1 MKNKFSLG
9 VTLCAG
15 LAVIGGALTPAAYA
29 QENTTANVCQNPGVE
44 IVDGTFNWGIK
55 HSYRNYINGRIARG
69 EWKTEGAVTQDST
82 DKKEQSKPG
91 FQFHFDVDPE
101 KSKIELDKTGNVV
114 NADIQTK
121 DSTLIFEGH
130 HGALYTQMQSPYV
143 KTTGTEVKTGTGYV
157 GYYIPGK
164 AMTTY
169 TPEDRTEANKRTGT
183 GEFGAGKTEG
193 WNLEG
198 NKLTM
203 SGTNLHFTPQP
214 GSDPWKGIHE
224 GVDILFMGAYRDTDP
239 LDDLSVDLNVK
250 NTCLDEDKTEQPAPG
265 AGENNQPGQGNEQA
279 PTETPQAPTETPQPP
294 AEKPQAPTETP
305 QPPAEK
311 PQPPAKDNKEEAKPQ
326 PGKEESKPK
335 PPAKDKED
343 KEQTTESA
351 KPQPPVKDKDD
362 NATPPS
368 ASGSSSIQDFF
379 NKPSD
384 SKPLQTL
391 QTFFNAALGLIT
403 FGGMFALIGNL
414 FHKVFGPQFQHF
426 MNNLPF
432 KI

>member
-29 QENTTANVCQNPGVE
+29 QVNAAANVCQNPGVE
-44 IVDGTFNWGIK
+44 IVDGKFHWGIK
-55 HSYRNYINGRIARG
+55 ESFRNYINGPIAKG
-69 EWKTEGAVTQDST
+69 SWTVEGAVEQDST
-82 DKKEQSKPG
+82 DKAAQRKPD
-91 FQFHFDVDPE
+91 FQFHFDVDPQA
-101 KSKIELDKTGNVV
+101 SKIELDNAGNVT
-114 NADIQTK
+114 NSEIRTK

-130 HGALYTQMQSPYV
+130 HGALYTQMKSPYV
-143 KTTGTEVKTGTGYV
+143 KTEGTTVKPGTGYV
-157 GYYIPGK
+157 GYYVEGK
-164 AMTTY
+164 SMTEY
-169 TPEDRTEANKRTGT
+169 KPEDRIEANKRTGE
-183 GEFGAGKTEG
+183 GEFGQGTTTG
-193 WNLEG
+193 WTRDN
-198 NKLTM
+198 NTLTM
-203 SGTNLHFTPQP
+203 SGTNLRYTPQP
-214 GSDPWKGIHE
+214 GTDSYKGILQ
-224 GVDILFMGAYRDTDP
+224 GVDLIFMGIYNDDYKP
-239 LDDLSVDLNVK
+239 ELDNVRVDLNVK
-250 NTCLDEDKTEQPAPG
+250 STCLDEEKTEQPAPG

-279 PTETPQAPTETPQPP
+279 PAET
-294 AEKPQAPTETP
+294 
-305 QPPAEK
+305 